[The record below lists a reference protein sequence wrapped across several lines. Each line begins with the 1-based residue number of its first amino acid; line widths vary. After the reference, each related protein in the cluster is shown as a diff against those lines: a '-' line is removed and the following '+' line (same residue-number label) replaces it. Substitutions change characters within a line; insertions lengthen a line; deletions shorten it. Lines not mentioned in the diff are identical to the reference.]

1 MVFRGVDRAG
11 EGEGGAEVC
20 RRRRRSCTWRWGVE
34 GGGCGQGRRTCSSR
48 KQERLCNHHKGHGC
62 CCCLFNPPLSSRLRL
77 ALPNSVHALN
87 PYALPSPC
95 PPPAPS
101 HKHTHPLC
109 CPLLPAPLQLSMYR
123 QAAFCYEELLTMAP
137 TQVRAA
143 ARNGWGKTSQADC
156 RSGLLAVRL
165 GGLERRTVRLG
176 GKGTGQTC
184 SKHCT

>member
-1 MVFRGVDRAG
+1 MTITNVMVAAVCPPPPSSGP
-11 EGEGGAEVC
+11 GA
-20 RRRRRSCTWRWGVE
+20 S
-34 GGGCGQGRRTCSSR
+34 
-48 KQERLCNHHKGHGC
+48 
-62 CCCLFNPPLSSRLRL
+62 
-77 ALPNSVHALN
+77 ALPYSMSMPSTRMPWA
-87 PYALPSPC
+87 PSPC

-109 CPLLPAPLQLSMYR
+109 CPLLPPVQLSMYR

-176 GKGTGQTC
+176 GKGTGQMC
-184 SKHCT
+184 SKHCP